1 MSELGNF
8 VFDVPGKGKTLEA
21 YLQIAIGEREAGL
34 EILKEYIKVTKE
46 GLTGQARLQNL
57 KLQKSLK
64 DAEDVFEEV
73 QTKRELFPQ
82 NARISHNHKGQIRHV
97 NFSTNS
103 NYMTTICE
111 KESMVWKVKESV
123 MGCVV
128 NSPHRKEAES
138 EDGVSKPLAAVMDSG
153 ERYVVYRGSMT
164 LHIYEIVD
172 DGGSR
177 STKKVDTIDLVKEI

>member
-1 MSELGNF
+1 
-8 VFDVPGKGKTLEA
+8 
-21 YLQIAIGEREAGL
+21 
-34 EILKEYIKVTKE
+34 
-46 GLTGQARLQNL
+46 
-57 KLQKSLK
+57 
-64 DAEDVFEEV
+64 
-73 QTKRELFPQ
+73 
-82 NARISHNHKGQIRHV
+82 
-97 NFSTNS
+97 
-103 NYMTTICE
+103 
-111 KESMVWKVKESV
+111 

-177 STKKVDTIDLVKEI
+177 STKKVDTILKFTFLFTFKIGDTKN